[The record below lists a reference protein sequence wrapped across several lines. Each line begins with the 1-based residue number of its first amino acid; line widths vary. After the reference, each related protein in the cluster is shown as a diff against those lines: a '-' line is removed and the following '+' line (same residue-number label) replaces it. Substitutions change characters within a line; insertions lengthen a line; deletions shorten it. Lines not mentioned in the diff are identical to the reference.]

1 MLVTC
6 VSCKAE
12 TAEPY
17 KVKDYLDD
25 LSYISGI
32 GISDDFKEDLE
43 DLKEWE
49 IIDEEDESSYEKP
62 LNYDYLSKTVKN
74 LLGEE
79 NTDEYIPEEYK
90 KKKTI
95 NAEEAKEV
103 IHKAVNKMNNRTFEP
118 DVTAMYVQE
127 PKNEFDE
134 LSKGDLLLK
143 DGRYY
148 IITGSDEDNIRYRDA
163 EFEEVFSY
171 LNISDTYEIDF
182 TDAEVTSYGE
192 EEANTAYSNEKFR
205 LLSSSNNHVFNTDG
219 FRISYTLNRSGID
232 IHLSKDVNGMNVYGD
247 LSINNIKPSFKWTYE
262 ENDLKNCF
270 FNIKF
275 NSTEKIGCSTGKY
288 GNYHL
293 KFSDLDSSTFRN
305 LVKSMI
311 QPAKDQ
317 VEASLRICRIR
328 TPIPEIPTAFLDL
341 DVLIKLYTSGIAEID
356 LYNTHS
362 LGFETRDGHIRF
374 INENSHDYDTI
385 LQGSAKA
392 AAGINL
398 GLEAASF
405 DLADVELDGGLRGV
419 LKATMHLYDDEGNMS
434 SEASDIAYST
444 LEEVSKGN
452 SDVKVCGDVSFY
464 WMMDLIINTPKTKM
478 AKLGF
483 SRTFHIMDDDDQVF
497 GNLHH
502 IEDGHF
508 VKRCTRKDRKGIM
521 TMEQVTSTRIVLD
534 SYAEVLKEN
543 ETYSIAVKALPEGY
557 KLSDLIYSSEDAG
570 IATVSA
576 GQIKA
581 IKPGSV
587 KICVS
592 TSDGKYKAYV
602 NILVSTG

>member
-32 GISDDFKEDLE
+32 GISDDFEEDLE

-95 NAEEAKEV
+95 SAEEAKEV

-171 LNISDTYEIDF
+171 LDISDTYEIDF

-192 EEANTAYSNEKFR
+192 EESNTAYSNEKFR

-341 DVLIKLYTSGIAEID
+341 DVLIKLYTSGKAEID

-362 LGFETRDGHIRF
+362 LGFETRDDHIRF

-464 WMMDLIINTPKTKM
+464 WMMDLIINTSKTKM

-508 VKRCTRKDRKGIM
+508 VKSCTRKDRKGIM

-602 NILVSTG
+602 NILVMTG